1 MDSVS
6 TSASSDLHPGTIN
19 FGKHPDRIGGVL
31 DPAVME
37 AAPAFARMTRAN
49 ALKLMIATSFATM
62 FLIFAV
68 ASGIVVGYLLIVRKF
83 LDQAK

>member
-1 MDSVS
+1 
-6 TSASSDLHPGTIN
+6 
-19 FGKHPDRIGGVL
+19 
-31 DPAVME
+31 ME

-68 ASGIVVGYLLIVRKF
+68 ASGIVVSYLLIVRKF